1 MTDVTRRVAGFA
13 GLDVPVIIY
22 LAYLAAHA
30 ELGLGCGTTSALAS
44 SGVE

>member
-1 MTDVTRRVAGFA
+1 VTGVTRRVAGFA

-22 LAYLAAHA
+22 LAAHA
-30 ELGLGCGTTSALAS
+30 ELGLGFGTTSALAS